1 MVCPG
6 HFFTIE
12 KIELRGFS
20 EHYSIFSI
28 INFLMICIDA
38 SLPMPL
44 IMQSCAAAAKKTVQN
59 VGVKFSVSHHH

>member
-20 EHYSIFSI
+20 EHQPVSPTIS
-28 INFLMICIDA
+28 FLMICIDA